1 MHGPIGRVERLAVLL
16 AITAAMFAGLS
27 AVRFHPDES
36 HWIGLSAPFEAFF
49 TGRVL
54 DPIWQTREDR
64 YITAPMTFYVVGAAR
79 RLGGW
84 TPDALNAPYD
94 FNRSHSQN
102 LAEGRVPVPG
112 LLEWSR
118 RGVTATAVIG
128 LYVSFVVFARA
139 AGRPAAYVWL
149 VLVLASPYFR
159 EALRRAMNEGVL
171 LAALALVIWA
181 AFRLLAELDRP
192 RAEWRQWRLAGW
204 LVFAGGAAGLA
215 AQTKLNGAIAGFG
228 VLAVMVMA
236 AERYQLSARRRA
248 RYLVLGA
255 VILAG
260 SETAV
265 FFASNPTLWPYPP
278 REIVRVVRERRQLMT
293 AQTMRAGDAVLR
305 TVSDRARVIPARVF
319 HDYALVR
326 NPWAGALL
334 AFAGSVITLGQVRRW
349 LSRQNDN
356 HAIVAL
362 AVVGAVVSAPA
373 FLTPLDWSRYYLLP
387 VYFLGFPTVMAADW
401 LARRAW
407 QSLRAARAR
416 L

>member
-1 MHGPIGRVERLAVLL
+1 
-16 AITAAMFAGLS
+16 
-27 AVRFHPDES
+27 
-36 HWIGLSAPFEAFF
+36 
-49 TGRVL
+49 
-54 DPIWQTREDR
+54 
-64 YITAPMTFYVVGAAR
+64 
-79 RLGGW
+79 
-84 TPDALNAPYD
+84 
-94 FNRSHSQN
+94 
-102 LAEGRVPVPG
+102 VPG

-149 VLVLASPYFR
+149 GLVLASPYLR
-159 EALRRAMNEGVL
+159 EVLRRAMNEGVL

-181 AFRLLAELDRP
+181 AFRLLDELDRP
-192 RAEWRQWRLAGW
+192 HAQWRQWRLAGW

-228 VLAVMVMA
+228 VLAVMVLA
-236 AERYQLSARRRA
+236 AVRYQMSARRRV

-278 REIVRVVRERRQLMT
+278 REIVRVVRARRQLMT

-319 HDYALVR
+319 QDYALVR

-349 LSRQNDN
+349 LSRQHDN

-362 AVVGAVVSAPA
+362 AVIGAVVSAPA

>member
-1 MHGPIGRVERLAVLL
+1 
-16 AITAAMFAGLS
+16 
-27 AVRFHPDES
+27 
-36 HWIGLSAPFEAFF
+36 
-49 TGRVL
+49 
-54 DPIWQTREDR
+54 
-64 YITAPMTFYVVGAAR
+64 
-79 RLGGW
+79 
-84 TPDALNAPYD
+84 
-94 FNRSHSQN
+94 
-102 LAEGRVPVPG
+102 
-112 LLEWSR
+112 
-118 RGVTATAVIG
+118 
-128 LYVSFVVFARA
+128 
-139 AGRPAAYVWL
+139 
-149 VLVLASPYFR
+149 
-159 EALRRAMNEGVL
+159 MNEGVL
-171 LAALALVIWA
+171 LAALAVLIWA
-181 AFRLLAELDRP
+181 TFRLLAELDRP
-192 RAEWRQWRLAGW
+192 HAHWRQWRLAGW

-228 VLAVMVMA
+228 VLAVMVLA
-236 AERYQLSARRRA
+236 AVRHQMSARRRA
-248 RYLVLGA
+248 GYLMLGA

-278 REIVRVVRERRQLMT
+278 REIVRVVRERRQLTT

-349 LSRQNDN
+349 LIRQNDN

-362 AVVGAVVSAPA
+362 AVIGAVVSAPA
-373 FLTPLDWSRYYLLP
+373 FLTSLDWSRYYLLP

>member
-1 MHGPIGRVERLAVLL
+1 
-16 AITAAMFAGLS
+16 
-27 AVRFHPDES
+27 
-36 HWIGLSAPFEAFF
+36 
-49 TGRVL
+49 
-54 DPIWQTREDR
+54 
-64 YITAPMTFYVVGAAR
+64 
-79 RLGGW
+79 
-84 TPDALNAPYD
+84 
-94 FNRSHSQN
+94 
-102 LAEGRVPVPG
+102 
-112 LLEWSR
+112 
-118 RGVTATAVIG
+118 
-128 LYVSFVVFARA
+128 
-139 AGRPAAYVWL
+139 
-149 VLVLASPYFR
+149 
-159 EALRRAMNEGVL
+159 MNEGVL
-171 LAALALVIWA
+171 LAALAPVIWA

-192 RAEWRQWRLAGW
+192 RAEWRHWRLAGW
-204 LVFAGGAAGLA
+204 LVLAGAAAGLA

-228 VLAVMVMA
+228 VLAVMVLA
-236 AERYQLSARRRA
+236 AVRYQMSARRRA
-248 RYLVLGA
+248 GYLMLGA

-278 REIVRVVRERRQLMT
+278 REIVRVVRERRRLTT

-356 HAIVAL
+356 HAIVVL
-362 AVVGAVVSAPA
+362 AVIGAVVSAPA
-373 FLTPLDWSRYYLLP
+373 FLTPLDWRRYYLLP

-401 LARRAW
+401 FARWGWR
-407 QSLRAARAR
+407 SLRAARAR

>member
-16 AITAAMFAGLS
+16 VITAMMFTGLS

-64 YITAPMTFYVVGAAR
+64 YMTAPMTFYVVGAAR

-84 TPDALNAPYD
+84 TPDALNKPYD
-94 FNRSHSQN
+94 FNRPYSLN
-102 LAEGRVPVPG
+102 LADGRVPVPG
-112 LLEWSR
+112 LLAWSR

-149 VLVLASPYFR
+149 GLALVSPYLR

-181 AFRLLAELDRP
+181 TFRLLAELDQP
-192 RAEWRQWRLAGW
+192 HAQWRQWRLVGW
-204 LVFAGGAAGLA
+204 LVLAGGAAGLA

-228 VLAVMVMA
+228 VLAVMIMA
-236 AERYQLSARRRA
+236 SVRYPMSARRRA

-265 FFASNPTLWPYPP
+265 FFASNPALWPYPP
-278 REIVRVVRERRQLMT
+278 REIVRVVRTRRQVMT

-326 NPWAGALL
+326 NTWAGALL
-334 AFAGSVITLGQVRRW
+334 AFVGAVITLRQVRRW
-349 LSRQNDN
+349 LARQNDN
-356 HAIVAL
+356 HAAVAL

-373 FLTPLDWSRYYLLP
+373 FATPLDWGRYYLLP
-387 VYFLGFPTVMAADW
+387 VFFFGFSTVVGADW
-401 LARRAW
+401 VARRAW
-407 QSLRAARAR
+407 GALRAARAR

>member
-16 AITAAMFAGLS
+16 VITAMMFTGLS

-64 YITAPMTFYVVGAAR
+64 YMTAPMTFYVVGAAR

-84 TPDALNAPYD
+84 TPDALNKPYD
-94 FNRSHSQN
+94 FNRPYSLN
-102 LAEGRVPVPG
+102 LADGRVPVPG
-112 LLEWSR
+112 LLAWSR

-149 VLVLASPYFR
+149 GLALVSPYLR

-181 AFRLLAELDRP
+181 TFRLLAELDQP
-192 RAEWRQWRLAGW
+192 HAQWRQWRLVGW
-204 LVFAGGAAGLA
+204 LVLAGGAAGLA

-228 VLAVMVMA
+228 VLAVMIMA
-236 AERYQLSARRRA
+236 SVRYPMSARRRA

-265 FFASNPTLWPYPP
+265 FFASNPALWPYPP
-278 REIVRVVRERRQLMT
+278 REIVRVVRTRRQVMT

-326 NPWAGALL
+326 NTWAGALL
-334 AFAGSVITLGQVRRW
+334 ACVGAVITLRQVRRW
-349 LSRQNDN
+349 LARQNDN
-356 HAIVAL
+356 HAAVAL

-373 FLTPLDWSRYYLLP
+373 FATPLDWGRYYLLP
-387 VYFLGFPTVMAADW
+387 VFFFGFSTVVGADW
-401 LARRAW
+401 VARRAW
-407 QSLRAARAR
+407 GALRAARAR